1 MGGFRFRSSLKKC
14 RSPVDETKLP
24 DAREKN
30 LWYTQGRVYFT
41 RRQKQENHG
50 EPMVT
55 VNGDLIP
62 NSKEKIYRPKIDRKL
77 KQQYKKISIN
87 LVACVAGGIVY

>member
-1 MGGFRFRSSLKKC
+1 
-14 RSPVDETKLP
+14 
-24 DAREKN
+24 
-30 LWYTQGRVYFT
+30 
-41 RRQKQENHG
+41 
-50 EPMVT
+50 MVT

-62 NSKEKIYRPKIDRKL
+62 NSKGKIYRPKIDRKL